1 MAAASVLIPLSVINQ
16 NGGVLPPSALS
27 QQTPRHGRSRGMSV
41 NGKSAGGKGYRVVEN
56 ADATVA
62 KAVAFVLKRA
72 VSNDELES
80 DAEDDYL
87 ICDAEGWVQVRDL
100 VRLIAR
106 CPSQLTVRLTRRN
119 SLSNQE

>member
-72 VSNDELES
+72 VSN
-80 DAEDDYL
+80 
-87 ICDAEGWVQVRDL
+87 L